1 MINRKALFAAGS
13 VISLAAFLSLE
24 PLSISPSDAQMFYGK
39 VGPAHG
45 EPDGN
50 GVPCYGFLDGGGQC
64 LTSQYATSSAD
75 HPVRLEGEVGKSR
88 PRDGFEQFGRRA
100 RDLIYIAT
108 PGGESDEPDST
119 VRNGEGIIVLDA
131 KAHYAF
137 VKRIPLQNLP
147 APLSPEEVSA
157 MMADPVTNMVY
168 ISTRGHLIAMDLAT
182 EKVVWDKTY
191 EPGTCCERGQVT
203 PDGLTLEVGSNLKDF
218 HRVIDARTGDVKGII
233 QTPKSN
239 FNHNMGMSADGKT
252 VFDAPNGVTMTVADM
267 ATMKATHTITFDD
280 HVRVFVINHDAS
292 RVYANLNNLLGFEIA
307 DAKTGKI
314 IKRVEAP
321 AEMWKAKW
329 ADPNLHFFGHG
340 APQHGVAL
348 TPDES
353 ELWVP
358 DSINNQML
366 IYDNEGQD
374 NWKLDPA
381 KTIKLEHASNWIT
394 MGLDGKIA
402 LSSSGDVIDV
412 KSHRIVAQLKDEY
425 GNLIHSEKF
434 LELAFDNKGHL
445 MRAENQFAEGD
456 PAAVEAKRASLDAAG
471 SKQARNQ

>member
-1 MINRKALFAAGS
+1 MAYRKTLLAAGS
-13 VISLAAFLSLE
+13 VISLAGFLTLE
-24 PLSISPSDAQMFYGK
+24 HLSVSPTQAQMFYGK

-64 LTSQYATSSAD
+64 LSSQNAANSAD
-75 HPVRLEGEVGKSR
+75 HPTRLVGEVGKAR

-100 RDLIYIAT
+100 RDLIYIAV

-119 VRNGEGIIVLDA
+119 IKNGEGIIVLDA
-131 KAHYAF
+131 KANYAF
-137 VKRIPLQNLP
+137 VKRIPIQNLP
-147 APLSPEEVSA
+147 APFAPEEVSA

-182 EKVVWDKTY
+182 EKFAWNNTY
-191 EPGTCCERGQVT
+191 EPGSCCERGQIT

-218 HRVIDARTGDVKGII
+218 HRVIDARTGAVKGVI

-239 FNHNMGMSADGKT
+239 FNHNMAMSADGKT

-280 HVRVFVINHDAS
+280 HIRVFVINHDAS

-353 ELWVP
+353 EIWVC
-358 DSINNQML
+358 DDINNQML

-374 NWKLDPA
+374 NWKLDPT
-381 KTIKLEHASNWIT
+381 KTIKLQHASNWIT

-402 LSSSGDVIDV
+402 MSSSGDVIDV
-412 KSHRIVAQLKDEY
+412 KSHKVVAQLKDEY

-434 LELAFDNKGHL
+434 LEMAFDNKGHL
-445 MRAENQFAEGD
+445 MRTENQFAEGD
-456 PAAVEAKRASLDAAG
+456 PAAVESKRASLDTPG
-471 SKQARNQ
+471 NKQARN

>member
-1 MINRKALFAAGS
+1 MTRRALLAAGS
-13 VISLAAFLSLE
+13 VISLAAFLSLQ
-24 PLSISPSDAQMFYGK
+24 PLSMSPSDAQMFFGK
-39 VGPAHG
+39 VGPANG

-50 GVPCYGFLDGGGQC
+50 GVPCHGFLDGGGQC
-64 LTSQYATSSAD
+64 LTTPNAANSAD
-75 HPVRLEGEVGKSR
+75 HPTRLVGTVGKAR

-131 KAHYAF
+131 KAKYAF
-137 VKRIPLQNLP
+137 VTRIHLQDLP

-168 ISTRGHLIAMDLAT
+168 VSTRGHLIAMDLAT
-182 EKVVWDKTY
+182 DKIVWNKTY
-191 EPGTCCERGQVT
+191 EPGTCCERGQIT

-218 HRVIDARTGDVKGII
+218 HRVIDAKTGEVKGVI

-267 ATMKATHTITFDD
+267 STMKATQTITFDD
-280 HVRVFVINHDAS
+280 HIRVFVINHDAS

-353 ELWVP
+353 EIWVP

-374 NWKLDPA
+374 NWKLDSA
-381 KTIKLEHASNWIT
+381 KTIKLQHASNWIT

-412 KSHRIVAQLKDEY
+412 KTHKIVAQLKDEY

-434 LELAFDNKGHL
+434 LELGFDNKGHL

-456 PAAVEAKRASLDAAG
+456 PAAVEDRRASLETAG
-471 SKQARNQ
+471 NKQARNQ

>member
-1 MINRKALFAAGS
+1 M
-13 VISLAAFLSLE
+13 
-24 PLSISPSDAQMFYGK
+24 
-39 VGPAHG
+39 
-45 EPDGN
+45 
-50 GVPCYGFLDGGGQC
+50 
-64 LTSQYATSSAD
+64 T
-75 HPVRLEGEVGKSR
+75 VGKAR

-182 EKVVWDKTY
+182 EKVVWNKTY

-203 PDGLTLEVGSNLKDF
+203 PDGLTLEVGSDLKDF

-280 HVRVFVINHDAS
+280 HIRVFVINHDAS

-321 AEMWKAKW
+321 GEMWKAKW

-340 APQHGVAL
+340 APQHGIAL

-353 ELWVP
+353 EIVGTRFHQQP
-358 DSINNQML
+358 D
-366 IYDNEGQD
+366 
-374 NWKLDPA
+374 A
-381 KTIKLEHASNWIT
+381 
-394 MGLDGKIA
+394 GL
-402 LSSSGDVIDV
+402 
-412 KSHRIVAQLKDEY
+412 
-425 GNLIHSEKF
+425 
-434 LELAFDNKGHL
+434 
-445 MRAENQFAEGD
+445 
-456 PAAVEAKRASLDAAG
+456 
-471 SKQARNQ
+471 